1 MRSRPERS
9 STRWTTS
16 TACSSSTGLPA
27 RTRSTPAASTSEH
40 YPRAGGPAAPV
51 AQLAEAPALKAGS
64 YVGSTPTGGTRS
76 GDRCPGDRVTSGI
89 SGTASGNER
98 VPHAV
103 MVVGRDLPPPCGP
116 EALEGLLMESRN
128 PVFSRSDAFSRRGYA
143 TFNETPT
150 ASAGALEE
158 MYNAPTAT
166 GVQTGRM
173 TMDDV
178 VIKTGLMFA
187 VLVPLA
193 AVNFV
198 LKNPVL
204 TFGGAIAGLVIAL
217 VISFKQSTN
226 PALMLTYAGLEG
238 LFVGGISGVYED
250 FYDGIVA
257 QAVLGTLAVFSVAL
271 WAYKSG
277 RVRATPKF
285 QRGVMIALGG

>member
-1 MRSRPERS
+1 
-9 STRWTTS
+9 
-16 TACSSSTGLPA
+16 
-27 RTRSTPAASTSEH
+27 
-40 YPRAGGPAAPV
+40 
-51 AQLAEAPALKAGS
+51 
-64 YVGSTPTGGTRS
+64 
-76 GDRCPGDRVTSGI
+76 
-89 SGTASGNER
+89 
-98 VPHAV
+98 
-103 MVVGRDLPPPCGP
+103 
-116 EALEGLLMESRN
+116 MESRN
-128 PVFSRSDAFSRRGYA
+128 PVFNRSDAFSRRGYA
-143 TFNETPT
+143 TFNETTPA
-150 ASAGALEE
+150 ASAGTLEE
-158 MYNAPTAT
+158 MYNAPAAT

-193 AVNFV
+193 AVNFF

-204 TFGGAIAGLVIAL
+204 TFGGAIAGLVVAL

-226 PALMLTYAGLEG
+226 PALVLSYAGLEG

-257 QAVLGTLAVFSVAL
+257 QAVLGTLAVFAVAL

-285 QRGVMIALGG
+285 QRGVVIALGGYLIFSLVNVGVVLFTDTSLRGGPLGIVVGLIAITIAAAMLILDFDFAEQGVKNGLPERYSWLAAFGLVVTLVWLYIEMLRLIAILRGND

>member
-1 MRSRPERS
+1 M
-9 STRWTTS
+9 
-16 TACSSSTGLPA
+16 
-27 RTRSTPAASTSEH
+27 
-40 YPRAGGPAAPV
+40 
-51 AQLAEAPALKAGS
+51 Q
-64 YVGSTPTGGTRS
+64 
-76 GDRCPGDRVTSGI
+76 
-89 SGTASGNER
+89 
-98 VPHAV
+98 
-103 MVVGRDLPPPCGP
+103 
-116 EALEGLLMESRN
+116 SRN
-128 PVFSRSDAFSRRGYA
+128 PVFNRSDAFSKRGYA
-143 TFNETPT
+143 TFNEAPA
-150 ASAGALEE
+150 ASAGTLEE
-158 MYNAPTAT
+158 MYNAPSAT

-193 AVNFV
+193 AVNFF

-204 TFGGAIAGLVIAL
+204 TFGGAIAGLVVAL

-226 PALMLTYAGLEG
+226 PALVLSYAALEG

-257 QAVLGTLAVFSVAL
+257 QAVLGTLAVFAVAL

-285 QRGVMIALGG
+285 QRGVLIALGGYLIFSLVNMGVVLFTDTSLRGGPLGIVVGLIAITIAAAMLILDFDFAEQGIKNGLPERYSWLAAFGLVVTLVWLYIEFLRLIAILRGSD

>member
-1 MRSRPERS
+1 
-9 STRWTTS
+9 
-16 TACSSSTGLPA
+16 
-27 RTRSTPAASTSEH
+27 
-40 YPRAGGPAAPV
+40 
-51 AQLAEAPALKAGS
+51 
-64 YVGSTPTGGTRS
+64 
-76 GDRCPGDRVTSGI
+76 
-89 SGTASGNER
+89 
-98 VPHAV
+98 
-103 MVVGRDLPPPCGP
+103 
-116 EALEGLLMESRN
+116 MESRN
-128 PVFSRSDAFSRRGYA
+128 PVFNRSDAFSRRGYA
-143 TFNETPT
+143 TFNEAPP
-150 ASAGALEE
+150 ASAGQLED
-158 MYNAPTAT
+158 MYSAPAAT
-166 GVQTGRM
+166 GLQTGRM

-193 AVNFV
+193 AVNFF

-250 FYDGIVA
+250 LYDGIVA
-257 QAVLGTLAVFSVAL
+257 QAVIGTLAVFSVAL

-285 QRGVMIALGG
+285 QRGVMIALGGYLVFSLINLGVVMFTDINLRGGWLGIGIGLIAITIAAAMLILDFDFAEQGVKNGLPERYSWLAAFGLVVTLVWLYIEFLRLISILRGSD

>member
-1 MRSRPERS
+1 
-9 STRWTTS
+9 
-16 TACSSSTGLPA
+16 
-27 RTRSTPAASTSEH
+27 
-40 YPRAGGPAAPV
+40 
-51 AQLAEAPALKAGS
+51 
-64 YVGSTPTGGTRS
+64 
-76 GDRCPGDRVTSGI
+76 
-89 SGTASGNER
+89 
-98 VPHAV
+98 
-103 MVVGRDLPPPCGP
+103 
-116 EALEGLLMESRN
+116 MESRN
-128 PVFSRSDAFSRRGYA
+128 PVFNRSDAFSRRGYA
-143 TFNETPT
+143 TFNEAPP
-150 ASAGALEE
+150 ASAGQLED
-158 MYNAPTAT
+158 MYNAPPAT

-193 AVNFV
+193 AVNFF

-226 PALMLTYAGLEG
+226 PALILTYAGLEG
-238 LFVGGISGVYED
+238 LFVGGLSGVYED

-285 QRGVMIALGG
+285 QRGVMIALGGYLVFSLINLGVVMFTDNNLRGGWLGIGIGLIAITIAAAMLILDFDFAEQGVKNGLPERYSWLAAFGLVVTLVWLYIEFLRLISILRGSD